1 MVRGMV
7 VGMPQIAIRLSEE
20 DLARLDASVALG
32 RYPSRAA
39 AVRAGVERLLREERD
54 REIADAY
61 RRGYGPHPQEEELG
75 LAGVS
80 AMAALVRREEDAAG
94 HGDG

>member
-1 MVRGMV
+1 MV
-7 VGMPQIAIRLSEE
+7 VGMAQIAIRLSDD

-39 AVRAGVERLLREERD
+39 AVRAGVDRVLREERD

-75 LAGVS
+75 RAGVS
-80 AMAALVRREEDAAG
+80 AMAALVRQEAEAAG
-94 HGDG
+94 RGGT